1 MVVESVALDDQKSS
15 FNYQWI
21 IFSLLSSSHLLMA
34 MCYYSWGPL
43 APTLKGVLDISNSQ
57 FGFIISLMYLAMV
70 VISAPSGFLVDHY
83 GVKRMLFLSC
93 FLVGSGMSLLAA
105 RPSYT
110 ILVATALL
118 MGIGYGMIN
127 QITTKGFVYW
137 FEAKK
142 RGTVMGIKQMGVTI
156 GGSLIGIYIPFFSL
170 YMGWRHAVLVL
181 GLIVV
186 AVSLICLVLYKEKP
200 PADADLS
207 QDADTAKS
215 KLQKTSLREVIMEPK
230 LVIATILASLLAF
243 CQACLTSFLVLY
255 AKENFVINNVAA
267 GSMLTIAM
275 VGGTFGRIILGMV
288 SDRLLKGDRAMPLA
302 IIGLIGVFSSFP
314 LLFIGS
320 NTALWLLY
328 IIAVFLG
335 ISFMGWNSLAMVLV
349 AEMVDPE
356 KVGSVLGIVFMVAWG
371 AMVAGPAMFG
381 RVVDMSGYAAAWLM
395 VMILSGLACV
405 GFLFMARHYGHQP
418 QS

>member
-1 MVVESVALDDQKSS
+1 MAVESKALDDPKSS
-15 FNYQWI
+15 LNYQWI
-21 IFSLLSSSHLLMA
+21 IFTLLSSSHLLMA

-57 FGFIISLMYLAMV
+57 FGYIISLMYLAMV
-70 VISAPSGFLVDHY
+70 VVSAPSGFLVDHY

-105 RPSYT
+105 KPSYT

-137 FEAKK
+137 FEAQK

-156 GGSLIGIYIPFFSL
+156 GGSLIGIYIPFFSI
-170 YMGWRHAVLVL
+170 YMGWQHAVLVL

-186 AVSLICLVLYKEKP
+186 AVSLICLGLYKEKP
-200 PADADLS
+200 TEDIDLD
-207 QDADTAKS
+207 QAGDTANS
-215 KLQKTSLREVIMEPK
+215 KLQKTSLREVMMEPK
-230 LVIATILASLLAF
+230 LVLATILASLLAF

-255 AKENFVINNVAA
+255 AQENFIINNIAA

-288 SDRLLKGDRAMPLA
+288 SDRMLKGDRAMPLA
-302 IIGLIGVFSSFP
+302 IIGLIGVLSSFP

-320 NTALWLLY
+320 NTALWILY
-328 IIAVFLG
+328 IIAAFLG

-349 AEMVDPE
+349 AEMVGPD
-356 KVGSVLGIVFMVAWG
+356 KVGSVLGIVFMAAWG
-371 AMVAGPAMFG
+371 AMVAGPALFG
-381 RVVDMSGYAAAWLM
+381 RLVDMGGYAAAWLM
-395 VMILSGLACV
+395 VMILSGLACA
-405 GFLFMARHYGHQP
+405 GFLFMARHYKP

>member
-1 MVVESVALDDQKSS
+1 MHVKSVAADDPKIS

-70 VISAPSGFLVDHY
+70 VVSAPSGFLVDHY

-105 RPSYT
+105 RPSYA

-118 MGIGYGMIN
+118 MGVGYGMIN

-170 YMGWRHAVLVL
+170 YMGWQHAVLLL

-186 AVSLICLVLYKEKP
+186 AASLICLVMYKEKP
-200 PADADLS
+200 PADTDLS
-207 QDADTAKS
+207 RNADMARS
-215 KLQKTSLREVIMEPK
+215 KLQKTSLREILINRK
-230 LVIATILASLLAF
+230 LVVITILVSLLAF

-255 AKENFVINNVAA
+255 AKENFLITNVAA

-275 VGGTFGRIILGMV
+275 VGGTLGRIVLGMV
-288 SDRLLKGDRAMPLA
+288 SDRLLKGDRAIPLA
-302 IIGLIGVFSSFP
+302 IIGLIGVLSSFP
-314 LLFIGS
+314 LLFLEG

-328 IIAVFLG
+328 IIAAFLG

-349 AEMVDPE
+349 AELVDPE
-356 KVGSVLGIVFMVAWG
+356 KVGSVLGIVFIAAWG
-371 AMVAGPAMFG
+371 AMVAGPVLFG
-381 RVVDMSGYAAAWLM
+381 RVVDMSGYAAGWLM
-395 VMILSGLACV
+395 VMLLSGLACT
-405 GFLFMARHYGHQP
+405 GFLFMARYYGHQK